1 MINDSGKVKALVKL
15 LSEEKMTLTDPKKKN
30 LSFELSEQ
38 YTEFDQESQKNLT
51 DGHIKARTDK
61 SEQADSIRN

>member
-1 MINDSGKVKALVKL
+1 MISDSGKVKALVKL

-38 YTEFDQESQKNLT
+38 YTEFDQES
-51 DGHIKARTDK
+51 
-61 SEQADSIRN
+61 